1 MHIVLFYAILSF
13 PYRALDMHFM
23 PMYHMCNPCVVPYN
37 LYGNFRTISDDVH
50 QVLKQVEAPLSLY
63 KKQVEHHK
71 VEMKDFMDL
80 YFGEMSSAER
90 EQQKQLLSQKS
101 GYTFEAAPSKEYV
114 NEHVS
119 S

>member
-1 MHIVLFYAILSF
+1 MYIELASAILSF
-13 PYRALDMHFM
+13 SYRALDMHFM

-37 LYGNFRTISDDVH
+37 LYGNFRTITDDVH

-63 KKQVEHHK
+63 TKKEEHPK

-80 YFGEMSSAER
+80 YFGEMSSTER

-114 NEHVS
+114 NEHVCS
-119 S
+119 

>member
-1 MHIVLFYAILSF
+1 MYIVLFYAILSF
-13 PYRALDMHFM
+13 SYRALDMHFM

-37 LYGNFRTISDDVH
+37 LYGNFRTITDDVH

-63 KKQVEHHK
+63 TKKEEHPK

-90 EQQKQLLSQKS
+90 EQLKQHLSQKS